1 MGKRRRVFVCT
12 ECGAQ
17 AHSWI
22 GCCPQ
27 CGAWAT
33 LEEQSLLD
41 SRRRSRDV
49 DVAPRSLAAISEIDS
64 DLALPVPT
72 GVVEFD
78 QVLGGGLT
86 AGSSTLLAGE
96 PGVGKSTLTLQLAAS
111 TASSGGLVI
120 IVSGEEAP
128 SQIAARARRLGP
140 LPESLM
146 VLDETSVDTVAAIMA
161 DRRPQLVIVDSIQTM
176 HRPEV
181 DSAAGSVKQVK
192 ASAAALIEAA
202 KAASISLLLIG
213 HVTKDGSIAGP
224 RVLEHMVDTVLTF
237 DGDRSGSL
245 RFLRTVKHRFGPTS
259 ELGIFEM
266 STDGLRSVPDPSDRF
281 LADRQPGL
289 SGSVVLPCL
298 SGRRPYLTEL
308 QALAVG
314 VGSGEHTTAQG
325 LAARRVDMLRAVL
338 TCRAGYRLEGVDLFL
353 SVAGGVSV
361 TEPAADLGV
370 ALAVASAVDNRPVA
384 PQVVACGEIGLGGE
398 IRSVPM
404 IEARLQ
410 EAYRM
415 GFRAAVVPES
425 TKSGPTGL
433 QLLKAKTL
441 LHALELVPEEAQ
453 GRPAE

>member
-1 MGKRRRVFVCT
+1 M
-12 ECGAQ
+12 
-17 AHSWI
+17 
-22 GCCPQ
+22 
-27 CGAWAT
+27 
-33 LEEQSLLD
+33 LD
-41 SRRRSRDV
+41 SARRRSRDV
-49 DVAPRSLAAISEIDS
+49 AEPRSLSAIAEIDS
-64 DLALPVPT
+64 DLAMPVPT
-72 GVVEFD
+72 GIAEFD

-86 AGSSTLLAGE
+86 AGSATLLAGE

-120 IVSGEEAP
+120 VVSGEEAP

-146 VLDETSVDTVAAIMA
+146 VLDETSVDVITATMA

-176 HRPEV
+176 HRPDV
-181 DSAAGSVKQVK
+181 DSSAGSVKQVK

-202 KAASISLLLIG
+202 KATSISLVMIG

-224 RVLEHMVDTVLTF
+224 RVLEHMVDTVITF

-266 STDGLRSVPDPSDRF
+266 SPEGLRSVPDPSDRF
-281 LADRQPGL
+281 LADRQPAL

-298 SGRRPYLTEL
+298 SGRRPFLTEL

-314 VGSGEHTTAQG
+314 VGGSGGYTTAQG
-325 LAARRVDMLRAVL
+325 VASRRVDMLRAVL
-338 TCRAGYRLEGVDLFL
+338 SCRAGYRLEGLDLFL

-361 TEPAADLGV
+361 SEPAADLGV
-370 ALAVASAVDNRPVA
+370 ALAIASAVDNRPVA

-415 GFRAAVVPES
+415 GFRSAVVPES
-425 TKSGPTGL
+425 TESGPTGL
-433 QLLKAKTL
+433 KLLRAKTL
-441 LHALELVPEEAQ
+441 LHALELVPEEVE
-453 GRPAE
+453 GPLAE

>member
-1 MGKRRRVFVCT
+1 MT
-12 ECGAQ
+12 A
-17 AHSWI
+17 
-22 GCCPQ
+22 
-27 CGAWAT
+27 
-33 LEEQSLLD
+33 
-41 SRRRSRDV
+41 RRRSRV
-49 DVAPRSLAAISEIDS
+49 DAEVPRSLSAIAEIDA

-86 AGSSTLLAGE
+86 AGSATLLAGE
-96 PGVGKSTLTLQLAAS
+96 PGVGKSTLTLQLALS

-120 IVSGEEAP
+120 VVSGEEAP

-140 LPESLM
+140 LPSSLM
-146 VLDETSVDTVAAIMA
+146 VMDETSVDAIAVTMVE
-161 DRRPQLVIVDSIQTM
+161 RRPQLVIVDSIQTV
-176 HRPEV
+176 HHPDV
-181 DSAAGSVKQVK
+181 DSSAGSVKQVK

-202 KAASISLLLIG
+202 KATSTSLLMIG

-224 RVLEHMVDTVLTF
+224 RVLEHMVDTVVTF

-266 STDGLRSVPDPSDRF
+266 SAEGLRSVPDPSDRF
-281 LADRQPGL
+281 LTDRQPSL

-298 SGRRPYLTEL
+298 SGRRPFLTEL
-308 QALAVG
+308 QALAVATG
-314 VGSGEHTTAQG
+314 GPGHTTAQG
-325 LAARRVDMLRAVL
+325 VPGRRVDMLRAVL
-338 TCRAGYRLEGVDLFL
+338 MCRAGYRLDGLDLFL

-361 TEPAADLGV
+361 SEPASDLGV
-370 ALAVASAVDNRPVA
+370 ALAVASAVDNKPVG

-415 GFRAAVVPES
+415 GFRSAVVPES
-425 TKSGPTGL
+425 TPSGPTGL
-433 QLLKAKTL
+433 KLLRAKTIA
-441 LHALELVPEEAQ
+441 HALELVPEEVA
-453 GRPAE
+453 